1 MSGRGRICFHH
12 PYLYPIFSG
21 DTVEFAGGAEVQQ
34 GLLARGLSRLGFEVT
49 GVTADYGQPARMDVD
64 GVTLFRSYPVS
75 GGIPILRFFHP
86 RLSRTVAALIR
97 ANADVYYVRGSG
109 LFAGVTYDVARLR
122 GAALVLA
129 TAHDADVVR
138 SLPLQTNPRDRWWH
152 RRALRGAHT
161 RIVQTEA
168 QRERLQHE
176 FGLASTVVPNAV
188 ELPDPPLD
196 PGRRGAVVWLGTY
209 KPAKRPEW
217 FTALA
222 RALPEY
228 RFIMSGVIPPPPD
241 TLEAWRSA
249 RAAASACPNLE
260 VRGFV
265 PHARLRELFG
275 EACLFVHTSPMEG
288 FPNTL
293 LEAWAHSLPSV
304 TVVDPDGVGRREG
317 LGTVVQ
323 DLDTLTHAVR
333 DLMEDPEARRVAGT
347 RARTYVRSEHAP
359 DRTLARLAEILDHAV
374 ASVRA
379 RRAAPGRMG

>member
-12 PYLYPIFSG
+12 PYLYPVFSG
-21 DTVEFAGGAEVQQ
+21 GAVEFAGGAEVQQ
-34 GLLARGLSRLGFEVT
+34 GLLARGLCRLGFEVS
-49 GVTADYGQPARMDVD
+49 GVTADYGQPARMEVD
-64 GVTLFRSYPVS
+64 GVTLFRTYPVS

-86 RLSRTVAALIR
+86 RLTRTVAALRR
-97 ANADVYYVRGSG
+97 ADAEVYYVRGAG

-129 TAHDADVVR
+129 TAHDTDVLR

-161 RIVQTEA
+161 RVVQTETQRA
-168 QRERLQHE
+168 TMQREL
-176 FGLASTVVPNAV
+176 GLASTVVRNAV
-188 ELPDPPLD
+188 EVPDRPVD
-196 PGRRGAVVWLGTY
+196 PGSHGAVVWLGTY

-222 RALPEY
+222 RALPDH

-241 TLEAWRSA
+241 TPAAWRSA
-249 RAAASACPNLE
+249 QAAAGACPNLE
-260 VRGFV
+260 VRGYL

-293 LEAWAHSLPSV
+293 LEAWAHGLPSV
-304 TVVDPDGVGRREG
+304 TVVDPDGVARREG
-317 LGTVVQ
+317 LGAVVH
-323 DLDTLTHAVR
+323 DLDALIHAVR
-333 DLMEDPEARRVAGT
+333 DLMEDPDARRVAGA
-347 RARTYVRSEHAP
+347 RARDYVRSEHAP
-359 DRTLARLAEILDHAV
+359 DRTLSRLAEVLDRAV

-379 RRAAPGRMG
+379 RRAASGRVG